1 MSNLAPGHM
10 GQLEKPFMK
19 NVVHN
24 IYKVLLE
31 PPLFQDLICSVSD
44 VMEPKRTNTVR
55 VAITVTE
62 LLRHHVP
69 RNNNSAV

>member
-1 MSNLAPGHM
+1 MYKS
-10 GQLEKPFMK
+10 K
-19 NVVHN
+19 NVN
-24 IYKVLLE
+24 IFS
-31 PPLFQDLICSVSD
+31 LFQDLICSVSD

-62 LLRHHVP
+62 LLQQHFP

>member
-1 MSNLAPGHM
+1 MFY
-10 GQLEKPFMK
+10 E
-19 NVVHN
+19 
-24 IYKVLLE
+24 
-31 PPLFQDLICSVSD
+31 FQDLICAVSD